1 MDNAQL
7 EDLDRSIRETEQRM
21 HGLGDLQR
29 TLAEA
34 TATYSTDNGLVTL
47 TLGADQAI
55 RALQI
60 QPAALRLAPEELA
73 AQIVAAHAGARE
85 ALAEGVNAALAGVL
99 GTDVPSDVLADAAEL
114 QNTMTD
120 TLSELS
126 RSMNDAI
133 VAVSRLQ
140 SRG

>member
-21 HGLGDLQR
+21 QGLGDLQR

-34 TATYSTDNGLVTL
+34 TGTYATDNGLVAVTI
-47 TLGADQAI
+47 GADQAI
-55 RALQI
+55 HALEI
-60 QPAALRLAPEELA
+60 HPSALRLAPEELA
-73 AQIVAAHAGARE
+73 AQIITAHTGARE
-85 ALAEGVNAALAGVL
+85 ALTESVNAALAGVL
-99 GTDVPSDVLADAAEL
+99 GTDAPADVLADAAALEH
-114 QNTMTD
+114 TMTD